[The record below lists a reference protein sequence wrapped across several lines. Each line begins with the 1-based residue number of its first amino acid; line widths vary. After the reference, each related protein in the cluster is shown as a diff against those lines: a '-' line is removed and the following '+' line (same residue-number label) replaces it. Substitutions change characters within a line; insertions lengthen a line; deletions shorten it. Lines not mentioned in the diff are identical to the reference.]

1 MFRYILGLLLACSSC
16 AFASS
21 KIKQV
26 ELDSIIAVVLPEVAR
41 NDSPCTTQSWG
52 LDLSQEQD
60 HALYGLILT
69 AVAMAKPV
77 TIEGAEECIGS
88 GRFERI
94 SKVSIKD

>member
-1 MFRYILGLLLACSSC
+1 MYKYILALSLACSSC

-26 ELDSIIAVVLPEVAR
+26 ELDNGVVVILPNIVR

-52 LDLSQEQD
+52 LDMSQEQD

-77 TIEGAEECIGS
+77 TIEGTQVCIGN
-88 GRFERI
+88 GRYERI